1 METQTE
7 TQIIENKLIIELND
21 KLNQLRSENL
31 ALKSEIE
38 SLQRDFLTRTFN
50 RAYLDKI
57 IKEEYLPKLNIKNDW
72 FYNVYLID
80 LNNLHEINRKE
91 GYEAGDKY
99 ILDTINSIKT
109 IFNKQNASYRIF
121 RIGGDEFLI
130 ISQPYDYVDIDLLE
144 NDNYEI
150 AHKRWNKEEKFGD
163 VLKYLD
169 TKIIRKKNKK
179 SKNNPCRNCVL
190 RKYPELMDKLL
201 ELKSEIDS

>member
-1 METQTE
+1 MENQTE
-7 TQIIENKLIIELND
+7 TKIIENNLIVELNA
-21 KLNQLRSENL
+21 KLNQLRNENL

-38 SLQRDFLTRTFN
+38 SLQRDFLTHTFN
-50 RAYLDKI
+50 RAYLDKT

-80 LNNLHEINRKE
+80 LNNLHEINREE

-99 ILDTINSIKT
+99 IIKIINDIKNIFDTH
-109 IFNKQNASYRIF
+109 QASYRIY

-130 ISQPYDYVDIDLLE
+130 ISQPFDYIDIELLK

-150 AHKRWNKEEKFGD
+150 VHKRWNKEEKFSD

-169 TKIIRKKNKK
+169 TRIILKKNKRENK
-179 SKNNPCRNCVL
+179 LCRNCLL
-190 RKYPELMDKLL
+190 RKYPDLMDKILKL
-201 ELKSEIDS
+201 ESENDS